1 MIVGEAGKL
10 VSKLTYVCSHSQL
23 MIVGEAGKL
32 VSRAYICL
40 FIKETSPNFGKGQ
53 STREFKLSVHASKGS
68 SYSCRPVLLFY

>member
-40 FIKETSPNFGKGQ
+40 FPQ
-53 STREFKLSVHASKGS
+53 SAYDSWRGWQAG
-68 SYSCRPVLLFY
+68 